1 MDAAQ
6 QNVWY
11 RNTVTLGDVR
21 TVVILGVP
29 GAGQRAKS
37 SDVTNCPCVSKDQ

>member
-11 RNTVTLGDVR
+11 HNTVTLGNVR

-29 GAGQRAKS
+29 GAGQKKKKALFI
-37 SDVTNCPCVSKDQ
+37 